1 MSSLVCRS
9 DSIRVHIAC
18 ALAAFM
24 TLLMSGN
31 VPAQTSDLRLPIS
44 LDADSTDYDG
54 KSSMLM
60 FRGLKLTQG
69 TIGIEAD
76 EGRASKLDFE
86 DSVWQFTGNV
96 IIDTDKG
103 HIECDAADL
112 KFTGHQLRR
121 ATITG
126 SPATFESLRPE
137 SEEKTIAEAA
147 RLTYDFI
154 AGSIEFSG
162 NAIISEGG
170 NKISSE
176 YLVYN
181 IAEQRI
187 KAQSGGDEGRR
198 VKITYTPKDD
208 EESSEEA
215 GPAEEPDSSEPAEEP
230 DSSEPPAEPDSN
242 EPATTPQDSKSP
254 DDLES
259 SAIPEAPATSDTP

>member
-1 MSSLVCRS
+1 MSAFVCRS
-9 DSIRVHIAC
+9 RSPRLHVAC
-18 ALAAFM
+18 AIAALT
-24 TLLMSGN
+24 TLLLAGI
-31 VPAQTSDLRLPIS
+31 VQAQTSDLRLPIS

-69 TIGIEAD
+69 TIGIVAD
-76 EGRASKLDFE
+76 EGRASQLDFE

-96 IIDTDKG
+96 VIDTDKG

-137 SEEKTIAEAA
+137 SEEKTMAEAA

-162 NAIISEGG
+162 NAVISEGG

-176 YLVYN
+176 FLVYN

-198 VKITYTPKDD
+198 VKITYTPKEV
-208 EESSEEA
+208 EESPDET
-215 GPAEEPDSSEPAEEP
+215 GPAEDPDSSDPVEALDNNETP
-230 DSSEPPAEPDSN
+230 DALDG
-242 EPATTPQDSKSP
+242 T
-254 DDLES
+254 
-259 SAIPEAPATSDTP
+259 AIPEAPATNDTP

>member
-1 MSSLVCRS
+1 LHV
-9 DSIRVHIAC
+9 AC
-18 ALAAFM
+18 ALAAFT
-24 TLLMSGN
+24 TLLLPGN
-31 VPAQTSDLRLPIS
+31 VPAQTNDLRLPIS

-54 KSSMLM
+54 KNSMLI

-96 IIDTDKG
+96 VIDTDKG
-103 HIECDAADL
+103 HIECDVADL

-126 SPATFESLRPE
+126 APATFESRRPE

-147 RLTYDFI
+147 RLTYDFV

-162 NAIISEGG
+162 NAVISEGG

-176 YLVYN
+176 FLVYN

-198 VKITYTPKDD
+198 VKITYTPKKG
-208 EESSEEA
+208 EEPSEETA
-215 GPAEEPDSSEPAEEP
+215 PAEEPDSSGPAATPEE
-230 DSSEPPAEPDSN
+230 
-242 EPATTPQDSKSP
+242 SKTP
-254 DDLES
+254 DDLGS
-259 SAIPEAPATSDTP
+259 TAIPEAPATSDTP

>member
-1 MSSLVCRS
+1 
-9 DSIRVHIAC
+9 
-18 ALAAFM
+18 M
-24 TLLMSGN
+24 TLLLSGN
-31 VPAQTSDLRLPIS
+31 LPAQTSDLRLPIS

-96 IIDTDKG
+96 VIDTDKG

-137 SEEKTIAEAA
+137 SEEKTVAEAA
-147 RLTYDFI
+147 RLTYDFV

-162 NAIISEGG
+162 NAVISEGG

-187 KAQSGGDEGRR
+187 KAQSGGDEARR
-198 VKITYTPKDD
+198 VKITYTPKEG
-208 EESSEEA
+208 EESPDDT
-215 GPAEEPDSSEPAEEP
+215 GPAEEPESNGPAAEPAN
-230 DSSEPPAEPDSN
+230 N
-242 EPATTPQDSKSP
+242 EPAATP
-254 DDLES
+254 DDSETPDPRDS
-259 SAIPEAPATSDTP
+259 TTIPEAPATSDTP

>member
-1 MSSLVCRS
+1 L
-9 DSIRVHIAC
+9 HAAC
-18 ALAAFM
+18 ALVAF
-24 TLLMSGN
+24 TALLLAGI
-31 VPAQTSDLRLPIS
+31 VRAQTSDLRLPIS

-69 TIGIEAD
+69 TIGIQAD

-86 DSVWQFTGNV
+86 DSVWQFSGNV
-96 IIDTDKG
+96 VIDTDKG

-137 SEEKTIAEAA
+137 SAEKTMAEAA

-162 NAIISEGG
+162 NAVISEGG

-198 VKITYTPKDD
+198 VKITYTPKEV
-208 EESSEEA
+208 EESPDET
-215 GPAEEPDSSEPAEEP
+215 GPVEGPDSIDPVEAP
-230 DSSEPPAEPDSN
+230 DNDEPPDALDS
-242 EPATTPQDSKSP
+242 T
-254 DDLES
+254 
-259 SAIPEAPATSDTP
+259 AIPEAPANNDTP

>member
-1 MSSLVCRS
+1 MLAVDCRS
-9 DSIRVHIAC
+9 YLKWLRIAL
-18 ALAAFM
+18 ALAALV
-24 TLLMSGN
+24 TLLSSAGLR
-31 VPAQTSDLRLPIS
+31 AQSSDLRLPIS

-96 IIDTDKG
+96 VIDTDKG

-112 KFTGHQLRR
+112 KFAGHQLRR

-126 SPATFESLRPE
+126 SPATFESRRPE
-137 SEEKTIAEAA
+137 SEEKTLAEAA
-147 RLTYDFI
+147 RLTYDFV

-162 NAIISEGG
+162 NAVISEGG

-176 YLVYN
+176 FLVYN

-187 KAQSGGDEGRR
+187 KAQSGGDEGSR
-198 VKITYTPKDD
+198 VKITYTPKEGDVMPDD
-208 EESSEEA
+208 STPTGEA
-215 GPAEEPDSSEPAEEP
+215 DGSEPEFTP
-230 DSSEPPAEPDSN
+230 DGIEATPETVDS
-242 EPATTPQDSKSP
+242 T
-254 DDLES
+254 
-259 SAIPEAPATSDTP
+259 AIPEDAADNDNP

>member
-1 MSSLVCRS
+1 MSAIDCRS
-9 DSIRVHIAC
+9 DSIRLRLAC
-18 ALAAFM
+18 ALAAFV
-24 TLLMSGN
+24 TLLLSGN

-69 TIGIEAD
+69 NIGIEAD

-96 IIDTDKG
+96 VIDTDKG

-112 KFTGHQLRR
+112 KFSGHQLRR

-126 SPATFESLRPE
+126 SPATFESRRPE
-137 SEEKTIAEAA
+137 SEEKTVAEAA

-162 NAIISEGG
+162 NAVISEGG

-176 YLVYN
+176 VLVYN

-187 KAQSGGDEGRR
+187 KAQSGGEEGRR
-198 VKITYTPKDD
+198 VKITYTPKEGEASSD
-208 EESSEEA
+208 EEESPDENE
-215 GPAEEPDSSEPAEEP
+215 PAEVPDSSEAPETP
-230 DSSEPPAEPDSN
+230 DNSEMPD
-242 EPATTPQDSKSP
+242 ATD
-254 DDLES
+254 S

>member
-1 MSSLVCRS
+1 
-9 DSIRVHIAC
+9 
-18 ALAAFM
+18 M
-24 TLLMSGN
+24 TLLLPGI

-96 IIDTDKG
+96 VIDTDKG

-126 SPATFESLRPE
+126 TPATFESRRPE
-137 SEEKTIAEAA
+137 SEEKTVAEAA
-147 RLTYDFI
+147 QLTYDFI

-162 NAIISEGG
+162 NAVISEGG

-176 YLVYN
+176 FLVYN

-198 VKITYTPKDD
+198 VKITYTPKEG
-208 EESSEEA
+208 EEQSEETA
-215 GPAEEPDSSEPAEEP
+215 PAEDPDSSGPAVEP
-230 DSSEPPAEPDSN
+230 SSTAPSAPPEDSN
-242 EPATTPQDSKSP
+242 TPG
-254 DDLES
+254 DLES
-259 SAIPEAPATSDTP
+259 TAIPEDPAASDTP

>member
-1 MSSLVCRS
+1 MSALVCRPGS
-9 DSIRVHIAC
+9 TRLHVAC

-24 TLLMSGN
+24 TLLLPSN

-54 KSSMLM
+54 KSSMLL

-69 TIGIEAD
+69 TIGIQAD

-96 IIDTDKG
+96 VIDTDKG

-126 SPATFESLRPE
+126 TPATFESRRPE
-137 SEEKTIAEAA
+137 SEEKTVAEAA

-162 NAIISEGG
+162 NAVISEGG

-176 YLVYN
+176 HLVYN

-198 VKITYTPKDD
+198 VKITYTPKEG
-208 EESSEEA
+208 EESLEVTGPAEEPGNS
-215 GPAEEPDSSEPAEEP
+215 GPAEEPDSSEPAAAP
-230 DSSEPPAEPDSN
+230 HDSESTGDVDRTA
-242 EPATTPQDSKSP
+242 SP
-254 DDLES
+254 EG
-259 SAIPEAPATSDTP
+259 PATSDTP

>member
-1 MSSLVCRS
+1 MLVADCRS
-9 DSIRVHIAC
+9 GLTNLHIAC
-18 ALAAFM
+18 ALAALL
-24 TLLMSGN
+24 TLLPSAMAH
-31 VPAQTSDLRLPIS
+31 AQSSDLRLPIS

-86 DSVWQFTGNV
+86 DSIWQFTGNV
-96 IIDTDKG
+96 VIDTDKG

-112 KFTGHQLRR
+112 KFAGHQLRH

-126 SPATFESLRPE
+126 SPATFESRRPD
-137 SEEKTIAEAA
+137 SEEKTVAEAA
-147 RLTYDFI
+147 KLTYDFV

-162 NAIISEGG
+162 NAVISEGG

-187 KAQSGGDEGRR
+187 KAQSGGDESRR

-208 EESSEEA
+208 DQA
-215 GPAEEPDSSEPAEEP
+215 PADSEPADLPGAGEAEPAPDRNETDPDTGEAAPPPEEP
-230 DSSEPPAEPDSN
+230 AG
-242 EPATTPQDSKSP
+242 
-254 DDLES
+254 DDN
-259 SAIPEAPATSDTP
+259 P